1 MDHLQR
7 FTTQVR
13 NHQTFVLFSSN
24 ALLIGGW
31 WVGSTVFK
39 LDPMI
44 LLAVLITL
52 GVALSIGLG
61 FLSSNYITQPLK
73 VVWQA
78 VLHIAPDTANVPAPE
93 LKSARLGNELVTN
106 LVSHVYQLATVVAN
120 VEKMPRKQ
128 SAELKA
134 NFVANSLP
142 LPLVLL
148 DKNQTI
154 IFANK
159 PLADYIQRTQAEII
173 GQNVYSV
180 LDLSFSSSN
189 RTFDA
194 WLSDARANKPVDM
207 NTWERVRLTLPDQ
220 KTVRQLD
227 LAAYYNKNNPD
238 GLETML
244 VLFDHT
250 VSYSQDDQGLSF
262 VALAVHELRTPV
274 TLLRGYIEAFEEDL
288 SDKLSPETADFMHKM
303 KAAAQQLTTF
313 INNILNVARIEN
325 DQLTLK
331 LHEEVWANI
340 VQAAVSDISIRAR
353 VQGIEVTTE
362 IAPNLPT
369 VGVDPVSIYEVIN
382 NLLDN
387 AIKYS
392 GKSKQIIVR
401 SYLNQ
406 EGLVETSVQDFGVG
420 VAANILPNMF
430 DKFYR
435 SYHNRTQVGGTGLGL
450 YLAKAL
456 VEAQG
461 GHIWVQSKEG
471 EGSVFGFSVVP
482 YANLA
487 EEQKSGDNK
496 DIVRNA
502 HGWIKN
508 HSLYRG

>member
-1 MDHLQR
+1 ML
-7 FTTQVR
+7 
-13 NHQTFVLFSSN
+13 VLFCSN
-24 ALLIGGW
+24 ALLVGTW
-31 WVGSTVFK
+31 WVGSEILG
-39 LDPMI
+39 LDKIVLLVCLVAMGVI
-44 LLAVLITL
+44 LSL
-52 GVALSIGLG
+52 GLG
-61 FLSSNYITQPLK
+61 FLSSAYIVHPLK
-73 VVWQA
+73 LVWQA
-78 VLHIAPDTANVPAPE
+78 VLHIAPDTANVPAPD
-93 LKSARLGNELVTN
+93 LKSARLGTELVTN

-142 LPLVLL
+142 MPLLLL

-159 PLADYIQRTQAEII
+159 SLADYVRRTEAEII

-180 LDLSFSSSN
+180 LDMAFSSI

-194 WLSDARANKPVDM
+194 WLADAKANKPVDT
-207 NTWERVRLTLPDQ
+207 NTWERVRLALPDQ
-220 KTVRQLD
+220 KTVLQFD

-250 VSYSQDDQGLSF
+250 LSYSQDDQGLSF

-288 SDKLSPETADFMHKM
+288 SDKLSPEMVDFMHKM

-313 INNILNVARIEN
+313 VNNILNVARIEN
-325 DQLTLK
+325 DQLILK
-331 LHEEVWANI
+331 LREENWATI
-340 VQAAVSDISIRAR
+340 VQAAINDISIRSR
-353 VQGIEVTTE
+353 VQGIEIVTE
-362 IAPNLPT
+362 VAPNLPT
-369 VGVDPVSIYEVIN
+369 VGVDPVSIYEVLN

-392 GKSKQIIVR
+392 GKSKKIIVR
-401 SYLNQ
+401 SFINQ
-406 EGLVETSVQDFGVG
+406 EGLIETSVQDFGVG
-420 VAANILPNMF
+420 VAANIIPNMF

-435 SYHNRTQVGGTGLGL
+435 SYHNRAQVGGTGLGL

-471 EGSVFGFSVVP
+471 EGSVFSFSVQP
-482 YANLA
+482 YTNLA
-487 EEQKSGDNK
+487 EEQKNGDNK